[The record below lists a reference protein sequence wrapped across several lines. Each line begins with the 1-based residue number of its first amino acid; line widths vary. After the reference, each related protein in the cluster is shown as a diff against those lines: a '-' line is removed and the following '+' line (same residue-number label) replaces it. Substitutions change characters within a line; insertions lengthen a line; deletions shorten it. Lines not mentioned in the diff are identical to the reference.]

1 MKRRYKSLNLNTIL
15 NISQVIIVLC
25 TISLG
30 IKVITEKNTI
40 FSLKEFSKDNNIT
53 VLSREEGSGTR
64 GAFIELFGIE
74 KKNSS
79 GEKIDYTTD
88 EAMVTNSTSVMMTS
102 IASDMYG
109 IGYVSLGFLNDS
121 VKGLKID
128 GVFPSV
134 ENIKLGEYKIVRP
147 FNIVTTNKDLSES
160 AKDFI
165 NFILSNQGQSVISE
179 NGFIS
184 ISDLSDY
191 DVKKIKFEK
200 VVVSGSSSV
209 SPVMEK
215 IKELYQVYQPKSLVE
230 IQQTD
235 STTGITSVLN
245 EICDIGMSSRN
256 LKSSEISNGALQTL
270 IAQDGIAVV
279 INKSNPLDSVST
291 KQVCDV
297 FTGNTLKW
305 NELIEN

>member
-1 MKRRYKSLNLNTIL
+1 MFFSKKSTTKKIL
-15 NISQVIIVLC
+15 FVILFFSVLL
-25 TISLG
+25 LG
-30 IKVITEKNTI
+30 CDSK
-40 FSLKEFSKDNNIT
+40 KEFSKDNNIT

-147 FNIVTTNKDLSES
+147 FNIVTTNKELSES
-160 AKDFI
+160 AKDFV

-184 ISDLSDY
+184 ISDSSNY

-215 IKELYQVYQPKSLVE
+215 IKELYQVYQPNSLVE

>member
-1 MKRRYKSLNLNTIL
+1 MFFSKKSTTKKIL
-15 NISQVIIVLC
+15 FVILFFSVLL
-25 TISLG
+25 LG
-30 IKVITEKNTI
+30 CDSK
-40 FSLKEFSKDNNIT
+40 KEFSKDNNIT

-215 IKELYQVYQPKSLVE
+215 IKELYQVYQPNSLVE

-279 INKSNPLDSVST
+279 INKLNPLDSVST

>member
-1 MKRRYKSLNLNTIL
+1 MFFSKKSTTKKIL
-15 NISQVIIVLC
+15 FVILFFSVLL
-25 TISLG
+25 LG
-30 IKVITEKNTI
+30 CDSK
-40 FSLKEFSKDNNIT
+40 KEFSKDNNIT

-147 FNIVTTNKDLSES
+147 FNIVTTNKELSES
-160 AKDFI
+160 AKDFV

-215 IKELYQVYQPKSLVE
+215 IKELYQVYQPNSLVE

>member
-1 MKRRYKSLNLNTIL
+1 MFFSKKSTTKKIL
-15 NISQVIIVLC
+15 FVILFFSVLL
-25 TISLG
+25 LG
-30 IKVITEKNTI
+30 CDSK
-40 FSLKEFSKDNNIT
+40 KEFSKDNNIT

-74 KKNSS
+74 KKKSS
-79 GEKIDYTTD
+79 GEKFDYTTD

-147 FNIVTTNKDLSES
+147 FNIVTTNKELSES

-184 ISDLSDY
+184 ISDSSDY

-215 IKELYQVYQPKSLVE
+215 IKELYQVYQPNSLVE

-256 LKSSEISNGALQTL
+256 LKSSEISNGALL
-270 IAQDGIAVV
+270 
-279 INKSNPLDSVST
+279 LLST
-291 KQVCDV
+291 SQI
-297 FTGNTLKW
+297 L
-305 NELIEN
+305 

>member
-1 MKRRYKSLNLNTIL
+1 MFFSKKSTTKKIL
-15 NISQVIIVLC
+15 LVILFFSVLL
-25 TISLG
+25 LG
-30 IKVITEKNTI
+30 CDSK
-40 FSLKEFSKDNNIT
+40 KEFSKDNNIT

-64 GAFIELFGIE
+64 CAFIELFGIE

-147 FNIVTTNKDLSES
+147 FNIVTTNKELSES

-184 ISDLSDY
+184 ISDSSNY

-215 IKELYQVYQPKSLVE
+215 IKELYQVYQPNSLVE

>member
-1 MKRRYKSLNLNTIL
+1 MFFSKKSTTKKIL
-15 NISQVIIVLC
+15 FVILFFSVLL
-25 TISLG
+25 LG
-30 IKVITEKNTI
+30 CDSK
-40 FSLKEFSKDNNIT
+40 KEFSKDNNIT

-147 FNIVTTNKDLSES
+147 FNIVTTNKELSES
-160 AKDFI
+160 TKDFI

-215 IKELYQVYQPKSLVE
+215 IKELYQVYQPNSLVE

>member
-1 MKRRYKSLNLNTIL
+1 MFFSKKSTTKKIL
-15 NISQVIIVLC
+15 FVILFFSVLL
-25 TISLG
+25 LG
-30 IKVITEKNTI
+30 CDSK
-40 FSLKEFSKDNNIT
+40 KEFSKDNNIT

-147 FNIVTTNKDLSES
+147 FNIVTTNKELSES

-215 IKELYQVYQPKSLVE
+215 IKELYQVYQPNSLVE

>member
-1 MKRRYKSLNLNTIL
+1 MFFSKKSTTKKIL
-15 NISQVIIVLC
+15 FVILFFSVLL
-25 TISLG
+25 LG
-30 IKVITEKNTI
+30 CDSK
-40 FSLKEFSKDNNIT
+40 KEFSKDNNIT

-147 FNIVTTNKDLSES
+147 FNIVTTNKELSES

-184 ISDLSDY
+184 ISDSSDY

-215 IKELYQVYQPKSLVE
+215 IKELYQVYQPNSLVE

>member
-1 MKRRYKSLNLNTIL
+1 MYFSKKSTTKKIL
-15 NISQVIIVLC
+15 FVILFFSVLL
-25 TISLG
+25 LG
-30 IKVITEKNTI
+30 CDSK
-40 FSLKEFSKDNNIT
+40 KEFSKDNNIT

-147 FNIVTTNKDLSES
+147 FNIVTTNKELSES

-215 IKELYQVYQPKSLVE
+215 IKELYQVYQPNSLVE

>member
-1 MKRRYKSLNLNTIL
+1 MFFSKKSTTKKIL
-15 NISQVIIVLC
+15 FVILFFSVLL
-25 TISLG
+25 LG
-30 IKVITEKNTI
+30 CDSK
-40 FSLKEFSKDNNIT
+40 KEFSKDNNIT

-147 FNIVTTNKDLSES
+147 FNIVTTNKELSES

-184 ISDLSDY
+184 ISDSSNY

-215 IKELYQVYQPKSLVE
+215 IKELYQVYQPNSLVE

>member
-1 MKRRYKSLNLNTIL
+1 MFFSKKSTTKKIL
-15 NISQVIIVLC
+15 FVILFFSVLL
-25 TISLG
+25 LG
-30 IKVITEKNTI
+30 CDSK
-40 FSLKEFSKDNNIT
+40 KEFSKDNNIT

-134 ENIKLGEYKIVRP
+134 EKIKLGEYKIVRP
-147 FNIVTTNKDLSES
+147 FNIVTTNKELSES

>member
-1 MKRRYKSLNLNTIL
+1 MFFSKKSTTKKIL
-15 NISQVIIVLC
+15 FVILFFSVLL
-25 TISLG
+25 LG
-30 IKVITEKNTI
+30 CDSK
-40 FSLKEFSKDNNIT
+40 KEFSKDNNIT

-147 FNIVTTNKDLSES
+147 FNIVTTNKELSES

-215 IKELYQVYQPKSLVE
+215 IKELYQVYQPNSLVE

-245 EICDIGMSSRN
+245 EICDIGMTSRN

>member
-1 MKRRYKSLNLNTIL
+1 MFFSKKSTTKKIL
-15 NISQVIIVLC
+15 FVILFFSVLL
-25 TISLG
+25 LG
-30 IKVITEKNTI
+30 CDSK
-40 FSLKEFSKDNNIT
+40 KEFSKDNNIT

-74 KKNSS
+74 KKKSS

-147 FNIVTTNKDLSES
+147 FNIVTTNKELSES
-160 AKDFI
+160 AKDFV

-215 IKELYQVYQPKSLVE
+215 IKELYQVYQPNSLVE

-279 INKSNPLDSVST
+279 INKSNPLDSVTT

>member
-1 MKRRYKSLNLNTIL
+1 MFFSKKSTTKKIL
-15 NISQVIIVLC
+15 FVILFFSVLL
-25 TISLG
+25 LG
-30 IKVITEKNTI
+30 CDSK
-40 FSLKEFSKDNNIT
+40 KEFSKDNNIT

-160 AKDFI
+160 SKDFI

-184 ISDLSDY
+184 ISDSSDY

-215 IKELYQVYQPKSLVE
+215 IKELYQVYQPNSLVE

>member
-1 MKRRYKSLNLNTIL
+1 MFFSKKSTTKKIL
-15 NISQVIIVLC
+15 FVILFFSVLL
-25 TISLG
+25 LG
-30 IKVITEKNTI
+30 CDSK
-40 FSLKEFSKDNNIT
+40 KEFSKDNNIT

-147 FNIVTTNKDLSES
+147 FNIVTTNKELSES

-215 IKELYQVYQPKSLVE
+215 IKELYQVYQPNSLVE

-235 STTGITSVLN
+235 STTGITSILN

>member
-1 MKRRYKSLNLNTIL
+1 MFFSKKSTTKKIL
-15 NISQVIIVLC
+15 FVILFFSVLL
-25 TISLG
+25 LG
-30 IKVITEKNTI
+30 CDSK
-40 FSLKEFSKDNNIT
+40 KEFSKDNNIT

-134 ENIKLGEYKIVRP
+134 EKIKLGEYKIVRP
-147 FNIVTTNKDLSES
+147 FNIVTTNKELSES

-215 IKELYQVYQPKSLVE
+215 IKELYQVYQPNSLVE

>member
-1 MKRRYKSLNLNTIL
+1 MFFSKKSTTKKIL
-15 NISQVIIVLC
+15 FVILFFSVLL
-25 TISLG
+25 LG
-30 IKVITEKNTI
+30 CDSK
-40 FSLKEFSKDNNIT
+40 KEFSKDNNIT

-184 ISDLSDY
+184 ISDSSDY

>member
-1 MKRRYKSLNLNTIL
+1 MFFSKKSTTKKIL
-15 NISQVIIVLC
+15 FVILFFSVLL
-25 TISLG
+25 LG
-30 IKVITEKNTI
+30 CDSK
-40 FSLKEFSKDNNIT
+40 KEFSKDNNIT

>member
-1 MKRRYKSLNLNTIL
+1 MFFS
-15 NISQVIIVLC
+15 VLL
-25 TISLG
+25 LG
-30 IKVITEKNTI
+30 CDSKKD
-40 FSLKEFSKDNNIT
+40 FSKDNNIT

-88 EAMVTNSTSVMMTS
+88 EARVTNSTSVMMTS

-134 ENIKLGEYKIVRP
+134 EKIKLGEYKIVRP
-147 FNIVTTNKDLSES
+147 FNIVTTNKELSES

-184 ISDLSDY
+184 ISDSSDY

-215 IKELYQVYQPKSLVE
+215 IKELYQVYQPNSLVE